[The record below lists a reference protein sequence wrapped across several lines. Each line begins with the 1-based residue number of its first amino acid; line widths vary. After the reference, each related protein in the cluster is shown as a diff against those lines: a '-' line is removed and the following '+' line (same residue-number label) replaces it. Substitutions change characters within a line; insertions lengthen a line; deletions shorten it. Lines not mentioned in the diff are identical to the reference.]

1 MKHHLILRVIAK
13 LTIPG
18 ILLFGLYVQFHG
30 DFGPGGG
37 FQAGVIFGAGF
48 ILYSLVFGLD
58 ALRRVVPE
66 GFITTMAGIGV
77 LIFAGVGLVSGVL
90 GGNYLDYD
98 YLAADPHDGQHLG
111 IIIVEVGVGVTVASV
126 MLLIFMTFAGRHR

>member
-1 MKHHLILRVIAK
+1 MRHHLILRVITK

-66 GFITTMAGIGV
+66 GLTTTMAGIGV
-77 LIFAGVGLVSGVL
+77 LIFAGVGLLSEVL
-90 GGNYLDYD
+90 GGNFLDYD
-98 YLAADPHDGQHLG
+98 FLAPDPHDGQHFG
-111 IIIVEVGVGVTVASV
+111 IIIVEVGVGVTVAAV
-126 MLLIFMTFAGRHR
+126 MIMIFMTFAGRHR